1 MDDSL
6 IDLIGSLGSASF
18 APRALDYLNAQFRA
32 DHLSLLVFD
41 RDLVP
46 HLAAAASRS
55 GSGTALRAAKVYERG
70 SFHRFDPGLQ
80 YLRRGWADSETVL
93 FRLDPADLRDSRY
106 RSGIYG
112 RFGIV
117 ERVSL
122 IRRVLGRWLLLNVYR
137 DRASGKFDDAA
148 LSCLAAS
155 AALLVACAG
164 KHVALA
170 EAGTRLRPGTAA
182 SFDALLRSFST
193 RLTER
198 ERQVC
203 AHALAGLTVAGI
215 ASTLGVKESTVSTLR
230 RRAYAKLGVSSLSSL
245 FALCLSSAFRT
256 APP

>member
-1 MDDSL
+1 MEDSL
-6 IDLIGSLGSASF
+6 IDLIGSLGSTGF
-18 APRALDYLNAQFRA
+18 AGRALDHLNSQFRA

-55 GSGTALRAAKVYERG
+55 GAGTALRAARVYERG
-70 SFHRFDPGLQ
+70 LFHRFDPGLRHV
-80 YLRRGWADSETVL
+80 RRGTADAETVL

-106 RSGIYG
+106 RAGIYG

-137 DRASGKFDDAA
+137 DRSSGKFDDAA
-148 LSCLAAS
+148 LAHLAAS
-155 AALLVACAG
+155 APLLVACAG
-164 KHVALA
+164 KHVALT
-170 EAGTRLRPGTAA
+170 EAGTRLRAGTAS
-182 SFDALLRSFST
+182 SFDALLRSFNT

-215 ASTLGVKESTVSTLR
+215 ASVLEVKESTVSTLR

-245 FALCLSSAFRT
+245 FALCLSSSGNAS
-256 APP
+256 AQ